1 MGVLVGDAERPLV
14 KVQLAEEH
22 RARRPQPLD
31 DRAVP
36 LGNPVAVDARPT
48 RRPHAGGVVQILQRD
63 GDPVQRAAIDSIR
76 EVGIGALRLVERAV
90 GGEGDECAK
99 LAVVPRDAI
108 EARANEI
115 DRRHAARVDQRG
127 GGLQREQRDVA
138 HGAEW
143 YERAHLAL
151 YAGPK
156 RSEGRSKAIERRE
169 RGEPHL
175 ALSWL
180 AVDDRSFVRF
190 GGLAAILLALTSWGA
205 VLAYGVLI
213 QPDDPDPR
221 IGLQVFQFLYALIAF
236 WALFAIVAVYY
247 RVRSAGEAWA
257 FFATLIGVAAS
268 VGTMVAAVYEV
279 ANLRQAPPLVGAS
292 PANPLNVMTFGLTSL
307 WFFVVNRLMW
317 RTTTPRLLVLLGFLT
332 AAVLFVGL
340 VSGLSENGGNVY
352 LVSLFGA
359 AIGGP
364 IYWLWLGRQLRRD
377 A

>member
-1 MGVLVGDAERPLV
+1 M
-14 KVQLAEEH
+14 
-22 RARRPQPLD
+22 
-31 DRAVP
+31 
-36 LGNPVAVDARPT
+36 
-48 RRPHAGGVVQILQRD
+48 
-63 GDPVQRAAIDSIR
+63 
-76 EVGIGALRLVERAV
+76 
-90 GGEGDECAK
+90 
-99 LAVVPRDAI
+99 
-108 EARANEI
+108 
-115 DRRHAARVDQRG
+115 
-127 GGLQREQRDVA
+127 
-138 HGAEW
+138 
-143 YERAHLAL
+143 
-151 YAGPK
+151 
-156 RSEGRSKAIERRE
+156 
-169 RGEPHL
+169 
-175 ALSWL
+175 
-180 AVDDRSFVRF
+180 DDRSFVRF
-190 GGLAAILLALTSWGA
+190 GGLAAILLALTSWVA